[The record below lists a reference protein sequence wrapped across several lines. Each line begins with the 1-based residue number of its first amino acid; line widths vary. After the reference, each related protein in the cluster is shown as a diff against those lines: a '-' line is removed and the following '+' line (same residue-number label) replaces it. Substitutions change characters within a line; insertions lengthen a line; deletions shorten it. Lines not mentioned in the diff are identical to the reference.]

1 MPRRRR
7 ALGRLESNINIT
19 PMGDVSLCLLLGFLV
34 ITPILIETLEAN
46 LPQAGAVS
54 SGQLKPDP
62 VVVLTADGR
71 ILIDDEEVAFEA
83 LAVKMDEMF
92 PREVLAERK
101 VMFSGSGE
109 VPYQDVIRVLDKLR
123 GLGVETFGI
132 R

>member
-1 MPRRRR
+1 MPRRSR

-54 SGQLKPDP
+54 AGQLKPDP
-62 VVVLTADGR
+62 IVVLTAEGR
-71 ILIDDEEVAFEA
+71 ILIDDEEVAFED
-83 LAVKMDEMF
+83 LAVKMDELF
-92 PREVLAERK
+92 PRQAPVERK

-109 VPYQDVIRVLDKLR
+109 VPYQDVIRLLDELR